1 MKEEEENKIKFINDQ
16 LKINQQ
22 GFETINNSIVEDEKK
37 LQNSFNDK
45 KDIPNFSQIVT
56 SDDINPDN
64 NQTNLDDETKEKF
77 DIKMNEIIK
86 QNNQNVVTD
95 ALSNKERLGSVFL
108 QEIIAQNIFE
118 KEDALKTI

>member
-45 KDIPNFSQIVT
+45 KDIPNF
-56 SDDINPDN
+56 
-64 NQTNLDDETKEKF
+64 
-77 DIKMNEIIK
+77 
-86 QNNQNVVTD
+86 
-95 ALSNKERLGSVFL
+95 
-108 QEIIAQNIFE
+108 
-118 KEDALKTI
+118 

>member
-108 QEIIAQNIFE
+108 QEVIAQNMFE

>member
-1 MKEEEENKIKFINDQ
+1 MKEEEENKIKFINYQ

-56 SDDINPDN
+56 SDDTNPDN

-108 QEIIAQNIFE
+108 EEVIAQNMFE

>member
-45 KDIPNFSQIVT
+45 KDIPNFSKIVT

-64 NQTNLDDETKEKF
+64 NQTNLDDDTKEKF

-108 QEIIAQNIFE
+108 EEVIAQNMFE

>member
-22 GFETINNSIVEDEKK
+22 GFETNNNSIVEDEKK

-64 NQTNLDDETKEKF
+64 NQTNLDDDTKEKF

-108 QEIIAQNIFE
+108 EEVIAQNMFE

>member
-108 QEIIAQNIFE
+108 QELIAQNMFE
-118 KEDALKTI
+118 KEDAL

>member
-1 MKEEEENKIKFINDQ
+1 MKEEEENKIKFIKDQ

-108 QEIIAQNIFE
+108 QEVIAQNIFE
-118 KEDALKTI
+118 KEDALKAR

>member
-86 QNNQNVVTD
+86 QNNQNAVTD

-108 QEIIAQNIFE
+108 EEVIAQNMFE

>member
-22 GFETINNSIVEDEKK
+22 GFETNNNSIVEDEKK

-108 QEIIAQNIFE
+108 QEVIAQNIFE
-118 KEDALKTI
+118 KEDALKAI

>member
-1 MKEEEENKIKFINDQ
+1 MKEEEENKMKFINDQ

-64 NQTNLDDETKEKF
+64 NQTNLDDDTKEKF

-108 QEIIAQNIFE
+108 QEVIAQNIFE

>member
-22 GFETINNSIVEDEKK
+22 GFETNNNSIVEDEKK

-64 NQTNLDDETKEKF
+64 NQTNLDDDTKEKF

-108 QEIIAQNIFE
+108 QEVIAQNMFE

>member
-64 NQTNLDDETKEKF
+64 
-77 DIKMNEIIK
+77 K
-86 QNNQNVVTD
+86 Q
-95 ALSNKERLGSVFL
+95 
-108 QEIIAQNIFE
+108 I
-118 KEDALKTI
+118 

>member
-108 QEIIAQNIFE
+108 QEVIAQNIFE

>member
-108 QEIIAQNIFE
+108 EEVIAQNMFE

>member
-64 NQTNLDDETKEKF
+64 NQTNLDDDTKEKF

>member
-108 QEIIAQNIFE
+108 QELIAQNLFE

>member
-64 NQTNLDDETKEKF
+64 NQTNLDDDTKEKF

-108 QEIIAQNIFE
+108 EEVIAQNMFE

>member
-64 NQTNLDDETKEKF
+64 NQTNLDDDTKEKF

-108 QEIIAQNIFE
+108 QEVIAQNIFE
-118 KEDALKTI
+118 KEDALKAI

>member
-64 NQTNLDDETKEKF
+64 NQTNLDDDAKEKF
-77 DIKMNEIIK
+77 D
-86 QNNQNVVTD
+86 
-95 ALSNKERLGSVFL
+95 
-108 QEIIAQNIFE
+108 
-118 KEDALKTI
+118 

>member
-108 QEIIAQNIFE
+108 QEVIAQNLFE

>member
-22 GFETINNSIVEDEKK
+22 GFETNNNSIVEDEKK

-64 NQTNLDDETKEKF
+64 NQTNLDDDTKEKF

-108 QEIIAQNIFE
+108 QEVIAQNIFE

>member
-45 KDIPNFSQIVT
+45 KDIPNFSKIVT

-64 NQTNLDDETKEKF
+64 NQTNLDDDAKENF
-77 DIKMNEIIK
+77 D
-86 QNNQNVVTD
+86 
-95 ALSNKERLGSVFL
+95 
-108 QEIIAQNIFE
+108 
-118 KEDALKTI
+118 

>member
-1 MKEEEENKIKFINDQ
+1 MKEEEENKIKFINYQ

-108 QEIIAQNIFE
+108 EEVIAQNMFE

>member
-1 MKEEEENKIKFINDQ
+1 MKEEEENKIKFIKDQ

-45 KDIPNFSQIVT
+45 KDIPNFSTIVT

-64 NQTNLDDETKEKF
+64 NQTNLDDDAKEKF
-77 DIKMNEIIK
+77 D
-86 QNNQNVVTD
+86 
-95 ALSNKERLGSVFL
+95 
-108 QEIIAQNIFE
+108 
-118 KEDALKTI
+118 

>member
-64 NQTNLDDETKEKF
+64 NQTNLDDDTKEKF

-108 QEIIAQNIFE
+108 QEVIAQNIFE

>member
-1 MKEEEENKIKFINDQ
+1 MRKNYKIVLMIK
-16 LKINQQ
+16 KISQ
-22 GFETINNSIVEDEKK
+22 I
-37 LQNSFNDK
+37 
-45 KDIPNFSQIVT
+45 FSQIVT

-108 QEIIAQNIFE
+108 QELIAQNIFE
-118 KEDALKTI
+118 KEDALKAI

>member
-108 QEIIAQNIFE
+108 EEVIAKNMFE

>member
-45 KDIPNFSQIVT
+45 KDIPNFSKIVT

-64 NQTNLDDETKEKF
+64 NQTNLDDEAKEKF
-77 DIKMNEIIK
+77 D
-86 QNNQNVVTD
+86 
-95 ALSNKERLGSVFL
+95 
-108 QEIIAQNIFE
+108 
-118 KEDALKTI
+118 

>member
-108 QEIIAQNIFE
+108 QEVIAQNIFE
-118 KEDALKTI
+118 KEDALKAI

>member
-45 KDIPNFSQIVT
+45 KDIPNFSKIVT

-64 NQTNLDDETKEKF
+64 NQTNLDDDTKEKF

-108 QEIIAQNIFE
+108 QEVIAQNMFE

>member
-108 QEIIAQNIFE
+108 QELIAQNMFE

>member
-64 NQTNLDDETKEKF
+64 NQTNLDDDTKEKF

-108 QEIIAQNIFE
+108 QELIAQNIFE

>member
-108 QEIIAQNIFE
+108 QELIAQNMFQ

>member
-45 KDIPNFSQIVT
+45 KDIPNFSKIVT

-64 NQTNLDDETKEKF
+64 NQTNLDDDAKEKF
-77 DIKMNEIIK
+77 D
-86 QNNQNVVTD
+86 
-95 ALSNKERLGSVFL
+95 
-108 QEIIAQNIFE
+108 
-118 KEDALKTI
+118 

>member
-64 NQTNLDDETKEKF
+64 NQTNLDDEAKEKF
-77 DIKMNEIIK
+77 D
-86 QNNQNVVTD
+86 
-95 ALSNKERLGSVFL
+95 
-108 QEIIAQNIFE
+108 
-118 KEDALKTI
+118 

>member
-64 NQTNLDDETKEKF
+64 NQTNLDDDTKEKF
-77 DIKMNEIIK
+77 DIKMNEIFK

-108 QEIIAQNIFE
+108 QELIAQNIFE

>member
-64 NQTNLDDETKEKF
+64 NQTNLDDDTKEKF

-95 ALSNKERLGSVFL
+95 ALSNKE
-108 QEIIAQNIFE
+108 
-118 KEDALKTI
+118 